1 MVPPAMHEVSIM
13 TEAVRLAVETAQAQ
27 GARRVRQMRLR
38 VGAMSGAV
46 PEALQFAFEA
56 VIEGTLAEG
65 ATLAIE
71 AIPATWWC
79 APCAAT
85 FERDRPLPE
94 CPRCGVWSHE
104 LRAGRELEIISIEI
118 E

>member
-1 MVPPAMHEVSIM
+1 MHEVSIM
-13 TEAVRLAVETAQAQ
+13 TEAMRLAVETARAR
-27 GARRVRQMRLR
+27 GAKRICQLRLR

-46 PEALQFAFEA
+46 PDALQFAFEA
-56 VIEGTLAEG
+56 VTEGTMAQG

-71 AIPATWWC
+71 AVPATWWC
-79 APCAAT
+79 APCAAL
-85 FERDRPLPE
+85 FETGQGYTLPE

-104 LRAGRELEIISIEI
+104 LRGGRELNIASIEI

>member
-1 MVPPAMHEVSIM
+1 MHEVSIM
-13 TEAVRLAVETAQAQ
+13 TEAVRLAVETARVQ
-27 GARRVRQMRLR
+27 GAQRICQLRLR

-46 PEALQFAFEA
+46 PDALQFAFEA
-56 VIEGTLAEG
+56 VTEDTMAQG

-71 AIPATWWC
+71 AVPATWWC

-85 FERDRPLPE
+85 FNTDQTLPE
-94 CPRCGVWSHE
+94 CPRCGAWSHD
-104 LRAGRELEIISIEI
+104 LRGGRELDIASIEI